1 MTSASRASRS
11 LALYIFTA
19 VALVAWTC
27 WDFDRALL
35 ARTGGAWAPPLD
47 DAFIHAQFARNA
59 ATGHPLEWMAGE
71 GISSGGTSIL
81 WPLLL
86 ALPWG
91 LGARGVLIVPAA
103 HALAAAL
110 LVVAFAL
117 LERPLRKVHAAAPWA
132 ALALVAV
139 DGPIAW
145 HTYSGMEFALSF
157 AALAGLLRA
166 FSDHRAAPS
175 SSTERSLSVAG
186 VVAVLARPESLV
198 AVLIT
203 ALVCGATALRA
214 RGDRSFLRTVVATA
228 VPALA
233 VVGATACLYRV
244 TTGSFSASGAL
255 AKLVTTHP
263 LYDTRQVLEKFAS
276 NAVFALRRLVSRDEA
291 VGPAAPPIDR
301 FLSLGALAFA
311 TAFAPIAI
319 RKRLPALALA
329 LFVLAWGPSE
339 LFPNDR
345 VQALFGYAFVVALV
359 AALALSRLS
368 EAEEFLALLLVL
380 AATWTL
386 VAATNGHVVYH
397 QDRYLIPARALWLVA
412 VGAAAPLAWARLR
425 EAPLLLAPWY
435 ALALVALVSNA
446 GARERWRTH
455 FAQACANIHEQ
466 HVATAEYLK
475 TLDPRPTRVLLNDA
489 GAIPYLSELRAFD
502 FVGLGGFRALPFAR
516 ANRLGTGA
524 SIELLERVPAE
535 LWPSHLA
542 IYPLWF
548 STLGDSFGRELR
560 RFPVHDNV
568 ICGGPEKVVYA
579 ADWSPLHTGDAPA
592 APIPGFRVTDDID
605 LGDPLSEDAHR
616 LRTSR
621 PVHRGFSVRPTAM
634 TKRLFDGGAELD
646 GGDRVTFTIDAPAG
660 SRVLVRVAPLASG
673 LLRVAFDDQ
682 ETETRAITAS
692 GYWIELPFAVPT
704 GGARTMAI
712 ATSSG
717 EMLIAHAW
725 VLVSEGV
732 K

>member
-1 MTSASRASRS
+1 MTSTPRARS
-11 LALYIFTA
+11 TLVLYTLVA
-19 VALVAWTC
+19 TALVAWSF

-59 ATGHPLEWMAGE
+59 ATGHPLEWLAGE
-71 GISSGGTSIL
+71 GVSSGGTSIL

-86 ALPWG
+86 AIPWA
-91 LGARGVLIVPAA
+91 LGARGLLIVPAS
-103 HALAAAL
+103 HALAAGL
-110 LVVAFAL
+110 LVLAFAL
-117 LERPLRKVHAAAPWA
+117 LEKPLRKVHAWAPWA

-166 FSDHRAAPS
+166 ASDHRSAPS
-175 SSTERSLSVAG
+175 ASTERALGAAG
-186 VVAVLARPESLV
+186 VVAVLARPESLA
-198 AVLIT
+198 AVLIV
-203 ALVCGATALRA
+203 ALVCGAAALRA
-214 RGDRSFLRTVVATA
+214 RGERSFTRTIVATA
-228 VPALA
+228 APAVL
-233 VVGATACLYRV
+233 VVAATACLYRA

-263 LYDTRQVLEKFAS
+263 LYDTRQVLDKLAS
-276 NAVFALRRLVSRDEA
+276 NAVFALRRILSRDEA

-311 TAFAPIAI
+311 TAFAPLAI
-319 RKRLPALALA
+319 RKRVPALALA

-345 VQALFGYAFVVALV
+345 VQAVFGYAFTVALI
-359 AALALSRLS
+359 AALAFSRLS
-368 EAEEFLALLLVL
+368 DAEEFLALLLVL

-386 VAATNGHVVYH
+386 IAATNGHVVYH

-412 VGAAAPLAWARLR
+412 VAAAAPLAWARLR

-435 ALALVALVSNA
+435 AVALVAFVSNA

-475 TLDPRPTRVLLNDA
+475 TLEPKPTRVLLNDA
-489 GAIPYLSELRAFD
+489 GAIPYLSGLPALD

-516 ANRLGTGA
+516 ANRLGAGA
-524 SIELLERVPAE
+524 SIELLEHVPAE

-548 STLGDSFGRELR
+548 PTFGDSFGHELR

-579 ADWSPLHTGDAPA
+579 ADWSPLHSGDAPA
-592 APIPGFRVTDDID
+592 APLAGFRVTNDID
-605 LGDPLSEDAHR
+605 VGDPPSEDAHE

-621 PVHRGFSVRPTAM
+621 PVHRGFSVRPSAM
-634 TKRLFDGGAELD
+634 TKRLFDGGAELE
-646 GGDRVTFTIDAPAG
+646 GGDRVTFGVNAPAG

-673 LLRVAFDDQ
+673 LVRIAFDER
-682 ETETRAITAS
+682 ETESRAITAS
-692 GYWIELPFAVPT
+692 GYWVELPFMVPAD
-704 GGARTMAI
+704 GAQTMAI
-712 ATSSG
+712 AVSSG
-717 EMLIAHAW
+717 EMLVAHAW
-725 VLVSEGV
+725 VLVSEGT